1 MPHSRSAKKRVRQN
15 RKRRLDNRSNKT
27 FIKTKSKKLAGAVT
41 EGNMD
46 AAKAEY
52 QTLVKA
58 LDRAARKRIIHPNL
72 AARRK
77 SRLLKK
83 LSATGRQTPEA
94 PKA

>member
-15 RKRRLDNRSNKT
+15 RTRRTRNRSTKT
-27 FIKTKSKKLAGAVT
+27 FIKTKSKKLTAASS
-41 EGNMD
+41 EGNKELS
-46 AAKAEY
+46 AAEY
-52 QTLVKA
+52 ATLVKA
-58 LDRAARKRIIHPNL
+58 LDQAARKRIIHPNL

-83 LSATGRQTPEA
+83 VSGAGRQTPES